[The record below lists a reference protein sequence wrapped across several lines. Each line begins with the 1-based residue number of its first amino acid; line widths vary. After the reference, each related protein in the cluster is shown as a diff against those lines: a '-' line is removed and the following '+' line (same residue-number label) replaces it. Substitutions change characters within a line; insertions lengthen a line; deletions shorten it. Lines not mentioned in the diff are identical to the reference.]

1 MKSQLLH
8 TTDLAKMI
16 ASLEKKSE
24 RQKHD
29 IEHSI
34 SDLAENL
41 KPVNLIKNS
50 FRRLF
55 SRGEKLR
62 GQIAEQVFRKSR
74 ALPSP
79 RMIKVNAK

>member
-1 MKSQLLH
+1 MLH
-8 TTDLAKMI
+8 TADLIEMI

-24 RQKHD
+24 MQKHD

-55 SRGEKLR
+55 SRGEKIR